1 MNSGTAWTIAHGGV
15 HAKAHTSCAVL
26 AAFPSPPQSKTTF
39 DPPTS
44 PNAEQVYGSWCQRR
58 KRRARARCPVCPGR
72 SGGLIAEAPGYARMS
87 YENGSLYWHDLDKEG
102 FTERVERR
110 KIADKFFDL
119 KE

>member
-1 MNSGTAWTIAHGGV
+1 
-15 HAKAHTSCAVL
+15 
-26 AAFPSPPQSKTTF
+26 
-39 DPPTS
+39 
-44 PNAEQVYGSWCQRR
+44 
-58 KRRARARCPVCPGR
+58 
-72 SGGLIAEAPGYARMS
+72 LIAEAPGYARMS